1 MEQTPTDPSRPLR
14 VGIIGSCISR
24 DSVEQ
29 LDAEHIEITYYVA
42 RHSLVS
48 AGSDLG
54 ELFPADHGLESA
66 FQERILRDDF
76 SGVSIRAL
84 IEKSATADAI
94 LWDLADERGGVY
106 AFDSKS
112 GPRYVTR
119 SFDTERSER
128 FAELFDGVRH
138 IPFGSDEHF
147 ALWKP
152 AAKSCVATFHAE
164 GMLDKAILLKAPWA
178 LVMKDSTLARGSFNL
193 MPAEAN
199 ALYERYYEVL
209 ENLGVKTV
217 EPDPATLIGDPDH
230 VWGAAPFH
238 YVPEFYQSI
247 LDGIEAATGLTL
259 ARK

>member
-1 MEQTPTDPSRPLR
+1 M
-14 VGIIGSCISR
+14 GIIGSCISR

-29 LDAEHIEITYYVA
+29 LDAEHIEITHYLA

-66 FQERILRDDF
+66 FHERILRDDF
-76 SGVSIRAL
+76 SGVFLRAL
-84 IEKSATADAI
+84 IEKSAI
-94 LWDLADERGGVY
+94 
-106 AFDSKS
+106 
-112 GPRYVTR
+112 
-119 SFDTERSER
+119 
-128 FAELFDGVRH
+128 
-138 IPFGSDEHF
+138 

-178 LVMKDSTLARGSFNL
+178 LVAKDSTLARGSFNL